1 MSMYKNKKIV
11 AIIPARKGSKG
22 IKNKNVL
29 KLTGI
34 PLINFSIDYAKRSK
48 LIDRVFVSTDGNKIS
63 KVSENYGA
71 EIIKRPKKFSSD
83 TASSESAI
91 IHSINYIEKVLKY
104 KFDIVVFLQPTTV
117 LRKLGELDQ
126 AIKMFIEK
134 KSDTLF
140 ASVKLQPFLW
150 EKNKKKLRP
159 VNFNSKK
166 KRIRTQNNHTLT
178 ETGSYYIVKKEV
190 FLKYNSR
197 FGKNVINFDSD
208 YYSLLEI
215 DSISDFKYILEL
227 LKTNIPKKRKLC
239 IPNKN

>member
-22 IKNKNVL
+22 IKNKNLL

-34 PLINFSIDYAKRSK
+34 PLIKFSVDYAKRSK
-48 LIDRVFVSTDGNKIS
+48 LVDKVFVSTDGNNIS
-63 KVSENYGA
+63 KVSENCGA
-71 EIIKRPKKFSSD
+71 ETIKRPKKFSSD

-104 KFDIVVFLQPTTV
+104 KFDIVIFLQPTTV

-126 AIKMFIEK
+126 AIKMFIKK

-140 ASVKLQPFLW
+140 TSVDLQPFLW
-150 EKNKKKLRP
+150 GRNKKKLRSI
-159 VNFNSKK
+159 NFNFKK
-166 KRIRTQNNHTLT
+166 NRIRRQNNHTIT

-190 FLKYNSR
+190 FLKYNNR
-197 FGKNVINFDSD
+197 FGKKIVNFESD
-208 YYSLLEI
+208 FHSLFEI
-215 DSISDFKYILEL
+215 DTISDFKYITEL
-227 LKTNIPKKRKLC
+227 LKTNIPKKYKLC
-239 IPNKN
+239 IPKKN